1 MSPDFSVDCTIFLTC
16 SRLRR
21 EKSRDIVYK
30 LEIYMNLPY
39 PILEYD
45 PARMAMIEPSLV
57 IKRRDVPEHCVVC
70 FFKEVI
76 EKVAVGD
83 NAKGGVDKNR
93 GGGPHRVYEIM
104 VAGDRRGFFYSCRG
118 SGAAPGVPEENISF

>member
-76 EKVAVGD
+76 EKVAVE
-83 NAKGGVDKNR
+83 NKAKRGVEKSREGGRDAVSSRR
-93 GGGPHRVYEIM
+93 GAGGPVAFDYYRVGC
-104 VAGDRRGFFYSCRG
+104 AL
-118 SGAAPGVPEENISF
+118 A

>member
-57 IKRRDVPEHCVVC
+57 IKRRDGPEHCVVC

-76 EKVAVGD
+76 EKGAGTAYQNGVVD
-83 NAKGGVDKNR
+83 NTGEGA
-93 GGGPHRVYEIM
+93 GPQ
-104 VAGDRRGFFYSCRG
+104 
-118 SGAAPGVPEENISF
+118 